1 MLTKSGKDL
10 EEIIRKAMDDQEI
23 RNSEYEEIIELAHAD
38 GKIDPHER
46 VLLEELKD
54 LIVDKVVKRIPG

>member
-10 EEIIRKAMDDQEI
+10 EETIRKAMDDQEI
-23 RNSEYEEIIELAHAD
+23 RYSEYEEIIEMAHSD

-46 VLLEELKD
+46 VLLEELKK
-54 LIVDKVVKRIPG
+54 LVVDKVVKRVPG